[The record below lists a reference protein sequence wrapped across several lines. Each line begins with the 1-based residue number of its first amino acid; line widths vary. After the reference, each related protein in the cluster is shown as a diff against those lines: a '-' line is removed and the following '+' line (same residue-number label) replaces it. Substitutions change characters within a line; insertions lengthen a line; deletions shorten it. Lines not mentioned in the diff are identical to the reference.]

1 MSSPRPSFF
10 LYLFIF
16 KIFLLYYNRVN
27 FGLTCEVRAM
37 FKFEVRSFANGKQE
51 SAPLQLF
58 ETESKARNY
67 ISSVVQRMREEISS
81 NLTESFRSEFLRSHK
96 LIPDP
101 DMCAL
106 NFKYTVDNK
115 NFVHR
120 WEIHELKGN

>member
-1 MSSPRPSFF
+1 
-10 LYLFIF
+10 
-16 KIFLLYYNRVN
+16 
-27 FGLTCEVRAM
+27 M

-58 ETESKARNY
+58 ETESQARNY
-67 ISSVVQRMREEISS
+67 ISRVVLHMKEEISS
-81 NLTESFRSEFLRSHK
+81 NLNEPFRSEFLRSHK

-106 NFKYTVDNK
+106 NFEYTVDNK

-120 WEIHELKGN
+120 WEIRELKGN